1 MKKYL
6 IVVLGIIFIVCGMFL
21 IVSIDH
27 PKDFMLAFPYVC
39 IGVGSGIFGHG
50 MGNVIEDK
58 TFQNHPELKK
68 QFEILCN
75 DERNVVISNR
85 AKAKGY
91 ELMTYSVGILLV
103 VFALMRVDLIV
114 ILLLVFT
121 YLSIQGYA
129 LYYRMKYDKEM

>member
-1 MKKYL
+1 
-6 IVVLGIIFIVCGMFL
+6 
-21 IVSIDH
+21 
-27 PKDFMLAFPYVC
+27 MLALPYVC

-75 DERNVVISNR
+75 DERNIVISNR